1 MSTIWILVAESSKAT
16 IYAAKKPA
24 SSLSKV
30 QSFSHPESR
39 LHEQEL
45 TSDLPG
51 RTFDSLGSNRHA
63 MSTAVEP
70 KKEEAI
76 RFSKELVEALE
87 LGRAQCRFDKLYIVA
102 PPEFLGLLRAHASA
116 LLADTVVQE
125 INKNLTALKPAELRK
140 QLPEYL

>member
-1 MSTIWILVAESSKAT
+1 MSTIWILVAESANAV
-16 IYAAKKPA
+16 IYSANKPT

-39 LHEQEL
+39 MHEQEL

-51 RTFDSLGSNRHA
+51 RAFDSQGANRHT
-63 MSTAVEP
+63 MGSSVEP

-76 RFSKELVEALE
+76 RFAKEIVDALE
-87 LGRAQCRFDKLYIVA
+87 LGRSQCRFGKLYIAA
-102 PPEFLGLLRAHASA
+102 PPEFLGLLRAHLSA
-116 LLADTVVQE
+116 PLAVVIAEE